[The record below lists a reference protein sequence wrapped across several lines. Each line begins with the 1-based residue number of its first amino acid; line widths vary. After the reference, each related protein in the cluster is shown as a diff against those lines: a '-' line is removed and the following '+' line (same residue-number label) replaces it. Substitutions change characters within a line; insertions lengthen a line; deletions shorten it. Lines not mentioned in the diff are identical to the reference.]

1 MHDVKLM
8 KIRYSS
14 DDMLEESAC
23 FKFVQF
29 CLFYDIVEELTLLD
43 ILHNQKKVL
52 WCFDD
57 LNITLNTS

>member
-1 MHDVKLM
+1 VDDVKFM

-23 FKFVQF
+23 LKFVQF
-29 CLFYDIVEELTLLD
+29 GLFYDIVEELALLN

-52 WCFDD
+52 
-57 LNITLNTS
+57 